1 MFTVWAR
8 DLARPMMRVWKA
20 DVTNTGPALPG
31 PTPPDSRTNRESNI
45 PTRTHTHAN
54 RATHAADSHVHRA
67 APFARITVLQEHPA
81 FPGARPCL
89 EQHTRA
95 PCHIRRQAHSRITR
109 GRLVVTRSEAAGV
122 KGAGHAC
129 GCPVH
134 LPRPRRA
141 LSFATPAASS
151 STRPSLLR
159 SAQTLR
165 HLAPL
170 RVWGGRRAAWL
181 HQQLAARLPWRG
193 RFRAVCRYSRVADDR
208 ATTPSACRLNL
219 PSGPRAR

>member
-1 MFTVWAR
+1 MGFW
-8 DLARPMMRVWKA
+8 A

-31 PTPPDSRTNRESNI
+31 PTLRTPVPIE
-45 PTRTHTHAN
+45 
-54 RATHAADSHVHRA
+54 RATYPRGRIHARIVQHNAADSRIHRA

-122 KGAGHAC
+122 KGAGHLC
-129 GCPVH
+129 GRPVH
-134 LPRPRRA
+134 LSHGRVDHSAVPRP
-141 LSFATPAASS
+141 AAGS

-165 HLAPL
+165 HRAPL
-170 RVWGGRRAAWL
+170 RVGWSASSLATPAASCPSPVAWPL
-181 HQQLAARLPWRG
+181 PGRLPK
-193 RFRAVCRYSRVADDR
+193 F
-208 ATTPSACRLNL
+208 
-219 PSGPRAR
+219 PRRR

>member
-1 MFTVWAR
+1 VE
-8 DLARPMMRVWKA
+8 DLRA

-81 FPGARPCL
+81 FPGARPCF
-89 EQHTRA
+89 EQH
-95 PCHIRRQAHSRITR
+95 AHSPFHTSGSARLHVTR

-129 GCPVH
+129 GRPVH
-134 LPRPRRA
+134 LPRPRRS
-141 LSFATPAASS
+141 LSLATSSGRLVDTPLSASLGTNPASHAPLRVGWLRSSLATPAAGCI
-151 STRPSLLR
+151 P
-159 SAQTLR
+159 
-165 HLAPL
+165 P
-170 RVWGGRRAAWL
+170 
-181 HQQLAARLPWRG
+181 
-193 RFRAVCRYSRVADDR
+193 VA
-208 ATTPSACRLNL
+208 
-219 PSGPRAR
+219 